1 VDDMDVKKL
10 TNTGENISIVS
21 GGKQL
26 SMEGRRGIESQDTIF
41 YNLSNMK
48 LTTYQLN
55 VIPEQLSQSGVQAY
69 LEDSYLQSRTAV
81 DMSNGILYNFS
92 VNSEAASYA
101 ANRFRIVFRSSVVA
115 PSISINVK
123 SEIKKKEIIV
133 NWDVQNA
140 SNIRKYVVERSSDGS
155 RFEAVSEQPATV
167 LSSFV
172 WVDQKPLIGLNHY
185 RIKAF
190 DNAGRIVYSN
200 ITKTLYNV
208 EPAITVYPNPI
219 KADRILKVRV
229 ENPIAGEF
237 AINMID
243 MSGKILSTKIVE
255 HPGGIQTYTL
265 QFDGKIAKGIY
276 SIEVVDALKNKS
288 SIKVQH

>member
-21 GGKQL
+21 DGKQL
-26 SMEGRRGIESQDTIF
+26 SMEGRSGIESQDTIF

-48 LTTYQLN
+48 LATYQLN

-81 DMSNGILYNFS
+81 DMSNGIRYNFN

-123 SEIKKKEIIV
+123 SEIKEKEIIV

-185 RIKAF
+185 RIKAV

-208 EPAITVYPNPI
+208 EPSITVYPNPI

-237 AINMID
+237 GINIID